1 MNIGCTGNYRK
12 EEYYTILNKI
22 YTILE
27 KTDAKLLISSDLEK
41 NLDFQMFKKCS
52 GRNHLR
58 YIPFLKMESDPN
70 ENRDRSCQKN
80 GDPAKLIQLRHRKS
94 LQILPKRGE

>member
-27 KTDAKLLISSDLEK
+27 KTDAKLFISSDLEK
-41 NLDFQMFKKCS
+41 NLNFQTP
-52 GRNHLR
+52 ND
-58 YIPFLKMESDPN
+58 YNVMEF
-70 ENRDRSCQKN
+70 
-80 GDPAKLIQLRHRKS
+80 A
-94 LQILPKRGE
+94 

>member
-27 KTDAKLLISSDLEK
+27 KTEAKLFISSDLEK
-41 NLDFQMFKKCS
+41 NLDFQ
-52 GRNHLR
+52 
-58 YIPFLKMESDPN
+58 IPNNYKLWNFLN
-70 ENRDRSCQKN
+70 
-80 GDPAKLIQLRHRKS
+80 
-94 LQILPKRGE
+94 